1 MKDQALDIVRVLV
14 TNGAKPDAD
23 IVLATVIRW
32 CDEAG
37 FDEEASLLGLG
48 RAAGAG
54 WIVGI
59 ADFDFIRVTT
69 AGAAAVS
76 RSTH

>member
-1 MKDQALDIVRVLV
+1 MHEEALDIVRVLV

-23 IVLATVIRW
+23 IALATIIVW

-37 FDEEASLLGLG
+37 FDEEMCLQGLG
-48 RAAGAG
+48 KAAGVG
-54 WIVGI
+54 WIVGVRE
-59 ADFDFIRVTT
+59 FDFIRLTR
-69 AGAAAVS
+69 AGSAAVS

>member
-1 MKDQALDIVRVLV
+1 MKEEALDIVRVLV
-14 TNGAKPDAD
+14 TNGAKPGAD
-23 IVLATVIRW
+23 IALATIIVW

-37 FDEEASLLGLG
+37 FDEEACLRGLG
-48 RAAGAG
+48 KAAGAG

-59 ADFDFIRVTT
+59 RNFEFIRLTR
-69 AGAAAVS
+69 AGSAAVG

>member
-1 MKDQALDIVRVLV
+1 MYEEALDIVRVLV
-14 TNGAKPDAD
+14 TNGATPETDVA
-23 IVLATVIRW
+23 LSTVIAW

-37 FDEEASLLGLG
+37 FDEEACLQGLG
-48 RAAGAG
+48 KAAGIR

-59 ADFDFIRVTT
+59 RGFDFIRLTRS
-69 AGAAAVS
+69 GAAAVS

>member
-1 MKDQALDIVRVLV
+1 MKEKALDIVRVLV
-14 TNGAKPDAD
+14 TNGVKPDAD
-23 IVLATVIRW
+23 IALVIILAW

-48 RAAGAG
+48 TAAGAG
-54 WIVGI
+54 WIVGVQN
-59 ADFDFIRVTT
+59 FDFIRLTR
-69 AGAAAVS
+69 AGAAAVI

>member
-1 MKDQALDIVRVLV
+1 MYEEALDVVRVMV
-14 TNGAKPDAD
+14 TNGARPETDVA
-23 IVLATVIRW
+23 LSTVIAW

-37 FDEEASLLGLG
+37 FGEEACLQGLSK
-48 RAAGAG
+48 AAGVG

-59 ADFDFIRVTT
+59 RGFDFICLTRS
-69 AGAAAVS
+69 GAAAVS